1 MSAQNFKSL
10 YFSDYPSEDANERSI
25 TIAFNNDE
33 MIYYDK
39 IKNMSTQELKEL
51 IGYDNY
57 ADILHLAETEER
69 SINRTIKRL
78 IKQNTDSESQNIS
91 FTERDVT
98 FFNSKNIPFQRWY
111 PYIEGYSPDFVKS
124 LIKEYNIS
132 DCTIYEPFAGTGTT
146 LFAAD
151 QCQLATIYSE
161 VNPLLQFLIQ
171 AKVKV
176 LRISD
181 DKRGVISKELR
192 QMAGNILIV
201 ADNYSEDDRLKD
213 SYLKA
218 FGNSKYFPDNI
229 YSQILKL
236 RSYIDFLYLE
246 KDEILADLISIAVF
260 SSLLSVSYLK
270 KNGDVRFRT
279 EKEILKG
286 EMKNLDEVLP
296 RKILE
301 IADDVACLDY
311 SLNTNPEFIISNAK
325 KTDSLNDLQI
335 GAIITSPP
343 YLNGTNYFRNT
354 KIELWFLRYI
364 QDENDLRFFRDQA
377 LTSGINDVKKE
388 YSYINDCEAVAG
400 CELLKDTLTQLEKSS
415 YDSRIQLMVRSYFN
429 EMYQVFNNVK
439 RHFLDHSKIL
449 IDIGDSIFCGVHI
462 KTDKILIDILQAI
475 GYHLIDC
482 KVLRKRR
489 SRNNTIL
496 SQVLMVFEYEKNEDE
511 NNVVPIIYDW
521 RQNWSDFKQN
531 LPHQE
536 LPFSKKNWGNNN
548 HSLCSYQGKLK
559 PAIAHHLVTI
569 FVPEE
574 GTFLDTFSG
583 VGTIP
588 FEGAL
593 NGRKA
598 FGMDIS
604 KLAYYIS
611 SAKIK
616 KSDPKICERVISKLN
631 TYIRNNTYSQ
641 QEYNLWGKFGFN
653 KTLSDYYE
661 ENTFKEILLAR
672 DYFKHNMPRTTEEML
687 VISALLHILHG
698 NRPYALSRRSH
709 PIIPYAPTGDFE
721 YKNLITKLREKVTK
735 ALIEP
740 MPSNYKDGK
749 IFLQDTTMVW
759 PQEITD
765 LDAIITSPPF
775 FDSTRFY
782 LANWIRLWF
791 VGWDDIDFTY
801 QTRSYLEEKQKID
814 FSIYEPIFRQAK
826 ERLKHDGVFVLHLGK
841 SVKCDMG
848 QELQRISRRWFKSAD
863 LFNESVAHCQKYGIK
878 DLGTVTSHQYLVLV

>member
-1 MSAQNFKSL
+1 MTKQNFKSL
-10 YFSDYPSEDANERSI
+10 YFSDYPSEDANERSV
-25 TIAFNNDE
+25 TIAFNSDE
-33 MIYYDK
+33 SIYYEK
-39 IKNMSTQELKEL
+39 IKSMSTPELKEL

-57 ADILHLAETEER
+57 LDIAKLAESEER
-69 SINRTIKRL
+69 SINRTIKKL
-78 IKQNTDSESQNIS
+78 IKENIDCNFQKQT
-91 FTERDVT
+91 FTEKDVT
-98 FFNSKNIPFQRWY
+98 FSNSKNIPFQRWY

-124 LIKEYNIS
+124 LIQEYNIA

-151 QCQLATIYSE
+151 QCGLPTTYSE

-171 AKVKV
+171 VKVKV
-176 LRISD
+176 L
-181 DKRGVISKELR
+181 KQPISKRNIISENLK
-192 QMAGNILIV
+192 QIANNILVTIN
-201 ADNYSEDDRLKD
+201 DYNEDDRLKD
-213 SYLKA
+213 SYLKV
-218 FGNSKYFPDNI
+218 FGNSKYFEDNI

-246 KDEILADLISIAVF
+246 RDEILADLVSIAAF

-270 KNGDVRFRT
+270 KNGDVRFKT

-286 EMKNLDEVLP
+286 EMKTLEEVLP
-296 RKILE
+296 IKVLE
-301 IADDVACLDY
+301 IAYDVGCLDY
-311 SLNTNPEFIISNAK
+311 SLKTNPEFILSNAK
-325 KTDSLNDLQI
+325 KTGDLNDIQI
-335 GAIITSPP
+335 GAVITSPP

-354 KIELWFLRYI
+354 KTELWFLRYL
-364 QDENDLRFFRDQA
+364 QNENDLRYFRDQA

-388 YSYINDCEAVAG
+388 YSNLDDYAAVAN
-400 CELLKDTLTQLEKSS
+400 CELLTNTLSKLDQSS
-415 YDSRIQLMVRSYFN
+415 YDSRIQIMVKSYFN
-429 EMYQVFNNVK
+429 EMYQVFNNIK
-439 RHFLDHSKIL
+439 GHLQDHSKLL

-462 KTDKILIDILQAI
+462 ETDKILIDILQSI
-475 GYHLIDC
+475 GYNLIEC

-496 SQVLMVFEYEKNEDE
+496 SQVLIAFEYERDEIENETE
-511 NNVVPIIYDW
+511 PIVY
-521 RQNWSDFKQN
+521 NWEQSWNYFKQN

-536 LPFSKKNWGNNN
+536 LPFSKKNWGNSN

-559 PAIAHHLVTI
+559 PAIAHHLVKTY
-569 FVPEE
+569 VPNE

-598 FGMDIS
+598 YGMDIS

-616 KSDPKICERVISKLN
+616 PSNIVECERVISSLNAYIETN
-631 TYIRNNTYSQ
+631 TYPQ
-641 QEYNLWGKFGFN
+641 QELDQWGKFGFN
-653 KTLSDYYE
+653 KKLGDYYE
-661 ENTFKEILLAR
+661 ENTFREILLAR
-672 DYFKHNMPRTTEEML
+672 NYFKNNPPRTTEQML

-709 PIIPYAPTGDFE
+709 PIVPYAPTGEFE
-721 YKNLITKLREKVTK
+721 YKSLITKLGDKVLR
-735 ALIEP
+735 ALAEP
-740 MPSNYKDGK
+740 VPAEFTEGT

-791 VGWDDIDFTY
+791 TGWDNDDFKY

-814 FSIYEPIFRQAK
+814 LSIYESIFRQAK

-841 SVKCDMG
+841 SNKCDMG
-848 QELQRISRRWFKSAD
+848 QELRRISRRWFKSAD
-863 LFNESVAHCQKYGIK
+863 LFDESVAHCQKHGIS
-878 DLGTVTSHQYLVLV
+878 DMGTVTSHQYLVLV